1 MAWAAA
7 WALPEESAEAIAW
20 AAADASLLFKALTAL
35 ASALAVTGRHTTCH
49 DFGSSDSS
57 NGGRGQPCM
66 PDSKLFPLNRHAH
79 LTESTVKLLGAAAIN
94 SSIARECR
102 ES

>member
-35 ASALAVTGRHTTCH
+35 ASALAVTGSHTTCH
-49 DFGSSDSS
+49 DFGSSDLS
-57 NGGRGQPCM
+57 NGVGSHACLIPNSFLSTGM
-66 PDSKLFPLNRHAH
+66 P
-79 LTESTVKLLGAAAIN
+79 I
-94 SSIARECR
+94 
-102 ES
+102 